1 MTSQRSY
8 SGDAASDEV
17 MFNGLTAAE
26 TDATASVRGLDTS
39 LTHAARA
46 EPVQGLAEAFFVVE
60 VAHRG
65 LTLVSLRTD
74 EQPLPFTTGQRVH
87 VTSEVEASARLTHAY
102 AEGRADESDNG
113 CAAAFAKQLNAKA
126 DAAYISYIEALRRPE
141 CLGWEAKVRAGKFG
155 EAELKAHCLAAERL
169 GMHRAFA
176 AAAADVRAALSS
188 PSPAREEAGEDVRKA
203 RRYEWLRDRLAI
215 EDVERL
221 QTNYLGTHDEAESMR
236 CDEAV
241 DSAIEQMNKESK

>member
-1 MTSQRSY
+1 MELQMTSQRSY

-39 LTHAARA
+39 
-46 EPVQGLAEAFFVVE
+46 F
-60 VAHRG
+60 
-65 LTLVSLRTD
+65 
-74 EQPLPFTTGQRVH
+74 
-87 VTSEVEASARLTHAY
+87 THAY
-102 AEGRADESDNG
+102 AEGRADEREELERICAEAYQVVGSLLSDLG
-113 CAAAFAKQLNAKA
+113 KF
-126 DAAYISYIEALRRPE
+126 DTPE
-141 CLGWEAKVRAGKFG
+141 AGKI
-155 EAELKAHCLAAERL
+155 LDNLSQCRL
-169 GMHRAFA
+169 VHD
-176 AAAADVRAALSS
+176 DVLPWPSYESASS
-188 PSPAREEAGEDVRKA
+188 PSPAREEAGEDARKA

-221 QTNYLGTHDEAESMR
+221 QANYLGTHDEAESMR